1 MNRTELI
8 AATAKAAGTTKE
20 QAEAIISAALN
31 IVAEALVSGQEIR
44 LQRFGTLQVRERQ
57 ARGRDFQTG
66 KALPARAVKY
76 AHFEPCD
83 SMKAAINGESPAADT
98 DTEHTPALI
107 SYGNWVSYGRI
118 DVSIDGTRRRR
129 KIYNDFQ
136 RQELYVTFK
145 GKRYYQKDFDME

>member
-1 MNRTELI
+1 MNKTEFI
-8 AATAKAAGTTKE
+8 KATAKRAGMTHET
-20 QAEAIISAALN
+20 AEAIINAALD
-31 IVAEALVSGQEIR
+31 VATDAISSGQEVK
-44 LQRFGTLQVRERQ
+44 LQRFGTLQVKQRQ
-57 ARGRDFQTG
+57 ARGRDFHTG
-66 KALPARAVKY
+66 EPLPTRTVKY
-76 AHFEPCD
+76 AHFEPSD
-83 SMKAAINGESPAADT
+83 GIKAAINGESPAADT

-118 DVSIDGTRRRR
+118 DVSVDGTRRRR